1 MMRQKHAHCSKNR
14 KAHSHAVSVDYHH
27 HGSTATSPSDFAGF
41 IDPLLDS
48 SAIFDELS
56 QKRQADRY
64 GLRRK
69 INVQLTYIYNSL
81 FWMDD
86 TDTTRNRINGDDA
99 PMASIQ
105 HISGNLGTVD
115 AYPNALDKLSTGMA
129 DFLGNPSSDDRPSP
143 MDRSGKHRCWD
154 HGCNGREFS
163 SKSNFVRH
171 VKERSGASTKGVCPL
186 CGAIFTRN
194 SARDTHLAKQS
205 CNRIR
210 RYSNGRPRP
219 SRLAVLG
226 NPRLAAAAVAA
237 TQDIHWQAVDWGA
250 GPIGDSSASGLTPH
264 N

>member
-1 MMRQKHAHCSKNR
+1 MARQKHTHGLKSR
-14 KAHSHAVSVDYHH
+14 TSHSHAEHVDYY
-27 HGSTATSPSDFAGF
+27 GSTTTTPSDFAGF
-41 IDPLLDS
+41 VDPIMDG

-56 QKRQADRY
+56 HK
-64 GLRRK
+64 
-69 INVQLTYIYNSL
+69 SL
-81 FWMDD
+81 YWIDD
-86 TDTTRNRINGDDA
+86 TDSSRNRINGDEA
-99 PMASIQ
+99 PVTSIQ
-105 HISGNLGTVD
+105 HISGNMASVD
-115 AYPNALDKLSTGMA
+115 PYSNTLDKLSGGMSEFLSNQSA
-129 DFLGNPSSDDRPSP
+129 DDQS
-143 MDRSGKHRCWD
+143 MDRNGKHRCWD

-226 NPRLAAAAVAA
+226 NPRLAAAAAAA
-237 TQDIHWQAVDWGA
+237 TQDIHWQAVDWGV
-250 GPIGDSSASGLTPH
+250 GVMGDSGAAGFLLP

>member
-1 MMRQKHAHCSKNR
+1 MIRQKHTNSSKSR
-14 KAHSHAVSVDYHH
+14 KAHHHYESVDCHV
-27 HGSTATSPSDFAGF
+27 SNAASSSDYAGF
-41 IDPLLDS
+41 VDPILDG

-56 QKRQADRY
+56 QKH
-64 GLRRK
+64 
-69 INVQLTYIYNSL
+69 L
-81 FWMDD
+81 FWVDD
-86 TDTTRNRINGDDA
+86 TDTSRNRINGDEA

-105 HISGNLGTVD
+105 HISGNLASSD
-115 AYPNALDKLSTGMA
+115 IYPNALDKLSNGMP
-129 DFLGNPSSDDRPSP
+129 DFLGNPSSEDQS

-226 NPRLAAAAVAA
+226 NPRLAAAAAAA

-250 GPIGDSSASGLTPH
+250 GSMGDSSACGLPPS
-264 N
+264 

>member
-1 MMRQKHAHCSKNR
+1 MIRQKHSHSPKHR
-14 KAHSHAVSVDYHH
+14 KTHSHAEPVDYHD
-27 HGSTATSPSDFAGF
+27 STSATSAEFAGF
-41 IDPLLDS
+41 VDPILDG
-48 SAIFDELS
+48 SAIFDEF
-56 QKRQADRY
+56 
-64 GLRRK
+64 
-69 INVQLTYIYNSL
+69 L
-81 FWMDD
+81 FWVDD
-86 TDTTRNRINGDDA
+86 TDTTRNRINGDEA

-105 HISGNLGTVD
+105 HISGNLASVD
-115 AYPNALDKLSTGMA
+115 PYPNALDKLSTGVP
-129 DFLGNPSSDDRPSP
+129 DFLGNPSSEDRS
-143 MDRSGKHRCWD
+143 MDRNGKHRCWD

-205 CNRIR
+205 CHRIR

-237 TQDIHWQAVDWGA
+237 TQDIQWQTVDWGA
-250 GPIGDSSASGLTPH
+250 GSMDDSCVGGLQPPS
-264 N
+264 

>member
-1 MMRQKHAHCSKNR
+1 MNVKMTRQKHTHSSKNR
-14 KAHSHAVSVDYHH
+14 KPHSHAEPVDYY
-27 HGSTATSPSDFAGF
+27 STAVTSPDFAGYV
-41 IDPLLDS
+41 DPLLDG

-56 QKRQADRY
+56 QK
-64 GLRRK
+64 
-69 INVQLTYIYNSL
+69 SL
-81 FWMDD
+81 LWIDD
-86 TDTTRNRINGDDA
+86 TDTSRNRINGDEA
-99 PMASIQ
+99 PIASIQ
-105 HISGNLGTVD
+105 HISGNLASTD
-115 AYPNALDKLSTGMA
+115 LYPNALDKLSTGVS
-129 DFLGNPSSDDRPSP
+129 DFLGSPGHDDRS
-143 MDRSGKHRCWD
+143 SGKHRCWD

-237 TQDIHWQAVDWGA
+237 TQDIHWQNVDWGA
-250 GPIGDSSASGLTPH
+250 GAAMGDSGAAGLPP

>member
-1 MMRQKHAHCSKNR
+1 MTRQKHTHGSKSR
-14 KAHSHAVSVDYHH
+14 PSYSHTEHVDYYD
-27 HGSTATSPSDFAGF
+27 STATTSSDFAGLYW
-41 IDPLLDS
+41 I
-48 SAIFDELS
+48 
-56 QKRQADRY
+56 
-64 GLRRK
+64 
-69 INVQLTYIYNSL
+69 
-81 FWMDD
+81 DD
-86 TDTTRNRINGDDA
+86 TDTSRNRINGDET
-99 PMASIQ
+99 PITSIQ
-105 HISGNLGTVD
+105 HISGNMASVD
-115 AYPNALDKLSTGMA
+115 PYPNALDKLSSGMS
-129 DFLGNPSSDDRPSP
+129 DFLRNPSTDDQSA
-143 MDRSGKHRCWD
+143 DRSGKHRCWD

-226 NPRLAAAAVAA
+226 NPRLAAAAAAA
-237 TQDIHWQAVDWGA
+237 TQDIHWQAVDWGS
-250 GPIGDSSASGLTPH
+250 GSMGDSEAVGFPPP

>member
-1 MMRQKHAHCSKNR
+1 MIRQKHSHSSKNR
-14 KAHSHAVSVDYHH
+14 KTHSHEELADY
-27 HGSTATSPSDFAGF
+27 HGSTSMAAADFAGF
-41 IDPLLDS
+41 VDPILDG
-48 SAIFDELS
+48 SAIFDEF
-56 QKRQADRY
+56 
-64 GLRRK
+64 
-69 INVQLTYIYNSL
+69 L
-81 FWMDD
+81 FWVDD
-86 TDTTRNRINGDDA
+86 TDTTRNRINGDEG
-99 PMASIQ
+99 PMTSIQ
-105 HISGNLGTVD
+105 HISGNLASVD
-115 AYPNALDKLSTGMA
+115 PYPNALDKLSTGLP
-129 DFLGNPSSDDRPSP
+129 DFLGNPSSEARS
-143 MDRSGKHRCWD
+143 MDRGGKNRCWE

-237 TQDIHWQAVDWGA
+237 TQDIQWQTVNWGA
-250 GPIGDSSASGLTPH
+250 GAMDDPCAGGLPS
-264 N
+264 

>member
-1 MMRQKHAHCSKNR
+1 MTFSAVTSYFLEVTIVFNDVKMIRQKRTHISKSR
-14 KAHSHAVSVDYHH
+14 KTHSHSHIEPLDYHD
-27 HGSTATSPSDFAGF
+27 STSATSADFAGF
-41 IDPLLDS
+41 VDPILDG

-56 QKRQADRY
+56 QK
-64 GLRRK
+64 
-69 INVQLTYIYNSL
+69 SL
-81 FWMDD
+81 FWIDD
-86 TDTTRNRINGDDA
+86 TDTTRNRINGDEV

-105 HISGNLGTVD
+105 HISGNLASVD
-115 AYPNALDKLSTGMA
+115 PYPNALDKLSTGVP
-129 DFLGNPSSDDRPSP
+129 DFLGNPSSEDRS

-237 TQDIHWQAVDWGA
+237 TQDIHWQAVDWGV
-250 GPIGDSSASGLTPH
+250 GSMGDSSSGAIPPPS
-264 N
+264 

>member
-1 MMRQKHAHCSKNR
+1 M
-14 KAHSHAVSVDYHH
+14 
-27 HGSTATSPSDFAGF
+27 
-41 IDPLLDS
+41 
-48 SAIFDELS
+48 
-56 QKRQADRY
+56 
-64 GLRRK
+64 
-69 INVQLTYIYNSL
+69 
-81 FWMDD
+81 
-86 TDTTRNRINGDDA
+86 

-105 HISGNLGTVD
+105 HISGNLASTD
-115 AYPNALDKLSTGMA
+115 PYANALDKLSTTMP
-129 DFLGNPSSDDRPSP
+129 DFLGNSSHEEQSM
-143 MDRSGKHRCWD
+143 MDHSGKHRCWD

-226 NPRLAAAAVAA
+226 NPRLAAAAAAA
-237 TQDIHWQAVDWGA
+237 TQDIHWQAVDWGT
-250 GPIGDSSASGLTPH
+250 GDMGDSTSAAGLSAP

>member
-1 MMRQKHAHCSKNR
+1 MVRQKHTHNVKSR
-14 KAHSHAVSVDYHH
+14 KAHSNHTEPLDYHAC
-27 HGSTATSPSDFAGF
+27 STSTISDFAGF
-41 IDPLLDS
+41 ADPILDG

-56 QKRQADRY
+56 QK
-64 GLRRK
+64 
-69 INVQLTYIYNSL
+69 SL
-81 FWMDD
+81 YWIDD
-86 TDTTRNRINGDDA
+86 TDTTRSRINGDDT
-99 PMASIQ
+99 PMSSIQ
-105 HISGNLGTVD
+105 HVAGNLASSD
-115 AYPNALDKLSTGMA
+115 PYPNALDKLSTGMS
-129 DFLGNPSSDDRPSP
+129 DFLGNPSSEERA
-143 MDRSGKHRCWD
+143 MDRNGKHRCWD

-250 GPIGDSSASGLTPH
+250 GSMGDSGAAGLPPP

>member
-1 MMRQKHAHCSKNR
+1 MMRQKHTHSSKNR
-14 KAHSHAVSVDYHH
+14 KLHNHTESVDYHI
-27 HGSTATSPSDFAGF
+27 STATTSSEYAGF
-41 IDPLLDS
+41 VDPILDG

-56 QKRQADRY
+56 QK
-64 GLRRK
+64 
-69 INVQLTYIYNSL
+69 SL
-81 FWMDD
+81 FWLDD
-86 TDTTRNRINGDDA
+86 TDTTRNRINGDEV

-105 HISGNLGTVD
+105 HISGNITSTD
-115 AYPNALDKLSTGMA
+115 PYPNALDKLSTGMT
-129 DFLGNPSSDDRPSP
+129 DFLGNPSSEDRS

-250 GPIGDSSASGLTPH
+250 GPMDDASQGLAPP

>member
-1 MMRQKHAHCSKNR
+1 MIRQKHAHGAKNR
-14 KAHSHAVSVDYHH
+14 KTHVHSQQLECHSSTAVS
-27 HGSTATSPSDFAGF
+27 SSDFAGF
-41 IDPLLDS
+41 VDPILDG

-56 QKRQADRY
+56 QK
-64 GLRRK
+64 
-69 INVQLTYIYNSL
+69 SL
-81 FWMDD
+81 FWVDD
-86 TDTTRNRINGDDA
+86 TDTSRNRINGDDA

-105 HISGNLGTVD
+105 HISGNLASAD
-115 AYPNALDKLSTGMA
+115 PYPNALDKLSTGMT
-129 DFLGNPSSDDRPSP
+129 DFLGNPSSEERT
-143 MDRSGKHRCWD
+143 MTMMERGGKHRCWD

-237 TQDIHWQAVDWGA
+237 TQDIHWQAVDWGV
-250 GPIGDSSASGLTPH
+250 GSMGDTGMSELPLP

>member
-1 MMRQKHAHCSKNR
+1 MARQKHAHSSKSR
-14 KAHSHAVSVDYHH
+14 ISHSHVEHADYY
-27 HGSTATSPSDFAGF
+27 GSTATTSSDFAGF
-41 IDPLLDS
+41 VDPIMDG

-56 QKRQADRY
+56 QK
-64 GLRRK
+64 
-69 INVQLTYIYNSL
+69 SL
-81 FWMDD
+81 YWIDD
-86 TDTTRNRINGDDA
+86 TDTSRNRINGDEI
-99 PMASIQ
+99 PVASIQ
-105 HISGNLGTVD
+105 HISGNMASID
-115 AYPNALDKLSTGMA
+115 PYPNALDKLSSGMS
-129 DFLGNPSSDDRPSP
+129 DFLGSQSVDDQS
-143 MDRSGKHRCWD
+143 MDRNGKHRCWE

-226 NPRLAAAAVAA
+226 NPRLAAAAAAA

-250 GPIGDSSASGLTPH
+250 GAMDDSGAAGFPPP

>member
-1 MMRQKHAHCSKNR
+1 MIRQKYTHSTKNR
-14 KAHSHAVSVDYHH
+14 KATGHVEPVDYYDPMV
-27 HGSTATSPSDFAGF
+27 AAPSDFEGF
-41 IDPLLDS
+41 VDPATDG

-56 QKRQADRY
+56 QKRQAAIANDIEEY
-64 GLRRK
+64 LA
-69 INVQLTYIYNSL
+69 NTYNSL
-81 FWMDD
+81 FWVDD
-86 TDTTRNRINGDDA
+86 TDATRNRINGDEA
-99 PMASIQ
+99 PVVSLQ
-105 HISGNLGTVD
+105 HISGNLATAD
-115 AYPNALDKLSTGMA
+115 PYPNALDKLSTGMP
-129 DFLGNPSSDDRPSP
+129 DFLGSPSNDDHS
-143 MDRSGKHRCWD
+143 MATDGSGKHRCWD

-171 VKERSGASTKGVCPL
+171 VKERSGASTKCVCPL

-226 NPRLAAAAVAA
+226 NPRVAAAAVAA
-237 TQDIHWQAVDWGA
+237 NQDIHWQTIDWGA
-250 GPIGDSSASGLTPH
+250 GSVGDASMAGLPPP

>member
-1 MMRQKHAHCSKNR
+1 MRQKYTHCSKNR
-14 KAHSHAVSVDYHH
+14 KPHCHAQQIDYH
-27 HGSTATSPSDFAGF
+27 GSGATTSDFVGF
-41 IDPLLDS
+41 VDPMLGG

-56 QKRQADRY
+56 QKRQANLCYRITSPV
-64 GLRRK
+64 LAW
-69 INVQLTYIYNSL
+69 LTYRDSL
-81 FWMDD
+81 FWVDD
-86 TDTTRNRINGDDA
+86 TDTSRNRINGDDA
-99 PMASIQ
+99 PMASLQ
-105 HISGNLGTVD
+105 HISGNLASAD
-115 AYPNALDKLSTGMA
+115 PYPNALDKLSNGMT
-129 DFLGNPSSDDRPSP
+129 DFLGNPSSEDRS
-143 MDRSGKHRCWD
+143 SGKHRCWD

-171 VKERSGASTKGVCPL
+171 VKERSGVSTKGVCPL

-226 NPRLAAAAVAA
+226 NPRLAAAAAAA

-250 GPIGDSSASGLTPH
+250 GVMGDSGAAGLPPP

>member
-1 MMRQKHAHCSKNR
+1 MIRQKHSHSSKNR
-14 KAHSHAVSVDYHH
+14 KAHSHEELGDY
-27 HGSTATSPSDFAGF
+27 HGSTSARSADFAGF
-41 IDPLLDS
+41 EDPFLDG

-56 QKRQADRY
+56 TK
-64 GLRRK
+64 
-69 INVQLTYIYNSL
+69 SL
-81 FWMDD
+81 FWVDD
-86 TDTTRNRINGDDA
+86 TDTTRNRINGDEA

-105 HISGNLGTVD
+105 HISGNLASVD
-115 AYPNALDKLSTGMA
+115 PYPNALDKLSSGVP
-129 DFLGNPSSDDRPSP
+129 DFRGNPSSEARS
-143 MDRSGKHRCWD
+143 MDRNGKHRCWE

-171 VKERSGASTKGVCPL
+171 VKERSGASTKSVCPL

-237 TQDIHWQAVDWGA
+237 TQDIQWQTVGWGA
-250 GPIGDSSASGLTPH
+250 GSMDDSCAGGLPPS
-264 N
+264 

>member
-1 MMRQKHAHCSKNR
+1 MTRQKHTHGSKNR
-14 KAHSHAVSVDYHH
+14 SSYNDADHVDYYD
-27 HGSTATSPSDFAGF
+27 SAVATDFAGF
-41 IDPLLDS
+41 VDPILDG
-48 SAIFDELS
+48 SAIFDELL
-56 QKRQADRY
+56 Y
-64 GLRRK
+64 W
-69 INVQLTYIYNSL
+69 I
-81 FWMDD
+81 DD
-86 TDTTRNRINGDDA
+86 TDTSRNRINGDET
-99 PMASIQ
+99 PITSIQ
-105 HISGNLGTVD
+105 HISGNMASVD
-115 AYPNALDKLSTGMA
+115 PYPNALDKLSSGMS
-129 DFLGNPSSDDRPSP
+129 DFLRNPSTDDQSAE
-143 MDRSGKHRCWD
+143 RSGKHRCWD

-226 NPRLAAAAVAA
+226 NPRLAAAAAAA
-237 TQDIHWQAVDWGA
+237 TQDIHWQAVDWGSCSMDDSKAA
-250 GPIGDSSASGLTPH
+250 GFPPP

>member
-1 MMRQKHAHCSKNR
+1 MTRQKHTHGLKSR
-14 KAHSHAVSVDYHH
+14 TSHSHAEHVDYY
-27 HGSTATSPSDFAGF
+27 GSTTTSSSDFAGF
-41 IDPLLDS
+41 VDPILDG

-56 QKRQADRY
+56 HK
-64 GLRRK
+64 
-69 INVQLTYIYNSL
+69 SL
-81 FWMDD
+81 YWIDD
-86 TDTTRNRINGDDA
+86 TDSSRNRINGDEA
-99 PMASIQ
+99 PVTSIQ
-105 HISGNLGTVD
+105 HISGSMASVD
-115 AYPNALDKLSTGMA
+115 PYPNALDKLSSGMS
-129 DFLGNPSSDDRPSP
+129 DFLSNQSADDRS
-143 MDRSGKHRCWD
+143 MDRNRKHQCWD

-226 NPRLAAAAVAA
+226 NPRLAAAAAAA

-250 GPIGDSSASGLTPH
+250 GAMGDSEAAGFPPP

>member
-1 MMRQKHAHCSKNR
+1 MARQKHTHSSKNR
-14 KAHSHAVSVDYHH
+14 KSHSHVEHVDYYSTAVS
-27 HGSTATSPSDFAGF
+27 SSDFTGF
-41 IDPLLDS
+41 VDPLLDG
-48 SAIFDELS
+48 SAIFEELS
-56 QKRQADRY
+56 QK
-64 GLRRK
+64 
-69 INVQLTYIYNSL
+69 SL
-81 FWMDD
+81 FWVDD
-86 TDTTRNRINGDDA
+86 TDTSRNRINGDEA
-99 PMASIQ
+99 PIASLQ
-105 HISGNLGTVD
+105 HISGNLASTD
-115 AYPNALDKLSTGMA
+115 PYPNALDKLSTGVS
-129 DFLGNPSSDDRPSP
+129 DFLGSPGSDDRSG
-143 MDRSGKHRCWD
+143 GKHRCWD

-237 TQDIHWQAVDWGA
+237 TQDIHWQNVDWGA
-250 GPIGDSSASGLTPH
+250 GAMGDSGAAGLPP

>member
-1 MMRQKHAHCSKNR
+1 
-14 KAHSHAVSVDYHH
+14 
-27 HGSTATSPSDFAGF
+27 
-41 IDPLLDS
+41 
-48 SAIFDELS
+48 
-56 QKRQADRY
+56 
-64 GLRRK
+64 
-69 INVQLTYIYNSL
+69 
-81 FWMDD
+81 
-86 TDTTRNRINGDDA
+86 
-99 PMASIQ
+99 MASIQ
-105 HISGNLGTVD
+105 HISGNLASAD
-115 AYPNALDKLSTGMA
+115 PYPNALDKLSTGVP
-129 DFLGNPSSDDRPSP
+129 DFLGNPSSEDRS
-143 MDRSGKHRCWD
+143 MDRNGKHRCWD

-237 TQDIHWQAVDWGA
+237 TQDIQWQTVDWGA
-250 GPIGDSSASGLTPH
+250 GSMDDSYVGGLPPPS
-264 N
+264 